1 MNKHKFIDTTWH
13 KITYDVWGNEKEG
26 FEVNQSYHSGDADI
40 RLRVEIANVGT
51 PQAFASA
58 YPTDKQLRDAL
69 DIKPRFQIDKE
80 GDSETIYVYHR
91 SSRYPYGELQLTSH
105 ASLSPIREHM
115 PKVCVL
121 CKSHYGD
128 NEPCDEGKPVN
139 SPHRQE
145 FPATKFGAFA
155 RKYCERQDNTFQG
168 LFDVLQDKIKNF
180 NPIGFVMVECK
191 DMSSSRLGELVILP
205 YGGSATLQSIPTGL
219 ISPRGLSS
227 DMSRVVETILVEEV
241 KI

>member
-69 DIKPRFQIDKE
+69 DIKPRFQIDTE

-105 ASLSPIREHM
+105 ASLSPIREHT
-115 PKVCVL
+115 PK
-121 CKSHYGD
+121 
-128 NEPCDEGKPVN
+128 PIKPPFN
-139 SPHRQE
+139 PSE
-145 FPATKFGAFA
+145 FPDSKFGAFA
-155 RKYCERQDNTFQG
+155 RRYCERQDQTFQG
-168 LFDVLQDKIKNF
+168 LFDILQDKIKSF
-180 NPIGFVMVECK
+180 NPIGFIMARCE
-191 DMSSSRLGELVILP
+191 DMSSGRLGELVILP
-205 YGGSATLQSIPTGL
+205 YGGGATLQSIPTGL
-219 ISPRGLSS
+219 ISPRGLAS
-227 DMSRVVETILVEEV
+227 DMSRVVETILVGEV
-241 KI
+241 KV